1 MQEHAPPPDDL
12 ESLATDLMPDTHNF
26 SLLHHSPKCPF
37 RPIDWRWIVAAFLV
51 RTSSRTR
58 LRWIDAPIRRAAH
71 YIRWATRPTTS
82 GRSKRSSMDPSIV
95 GAVALR
101 SGPSNPVR
109 TAIEGLLLAG
119 VDDHTIA
126 ARVGLDPGVVAAYHD
141 VFFEVRPLL
150 EHSDA
155 LLARVFGEKLY
166 TLPRF
171 YLRRVGTAHRDF
183 AGGRCP
189 PYEYNFWE
197 AYYTE
202 APDAEQAV
210 KLQSF
215 FGGQLVAEALVAAV
229 VLPSAS
235 DAPGDD
241 HGKLVEQFED
251 FLLVSSLPE
260 DSRSLPTLLGLLAQ
274 ASQLALDSEDSTVAS
289 VSKSLSIGDLDVRM
303 LVELG
308 DPVRAADP
316 IGPFTGSPGRAEG
329 TPGGVGEVDVTALW
343 GLAEGGV
350 RLGIAG

>member
-12 ESLATDLMPDTHNF
+12 ESLAIGLLPDTHNF

-71 YIRWATRPTTS
+71 YIRRAIRPTTS
-82 GRSKRSSMDPSIV
+82 GRSKRSSMDPAII

-101 SGPSNPVR
+101 SGPSSPVR
-109 TAIEGLLLAG
+109 TAIEALLLAG
-119 VDDHTIA
+119 VNDHTIA

-166 TLPRF
+166 TQ
-171 YLRRVGTAHRDF
+171 
-183 AGGRCP
+183 
-189 PYEYNFWE
+189 
-197 AYYTE
+197 

-210 KLQSF
+210 KLLSF
-215 FGGQLVAEALVAAV
+215 FGGQLVAESLVAAV
-229 VLPSAS
+229 VLPSTS

-289 VSKSLSIGDLDVRM
+289 MSKPLSIGDLDVRM

-308 DPVRAADP
+308 DPVPRGGSDRA
-316 IGPFTGSPGRAEG
+316 
-329 TPGGVGEVDVTALW
+329 VD
-343 GLAEGGV
+343 GLAA
-350 RLGIAG
+350 R